1 MTRFSKMWTL
11 LISAARWHR
20 REWDARHQP
29 HRRQVE
35 WTQVTTFHG
44 CIGRQMDAASDA
56 MIRRWIFRSSD
67 GAAWLTRPPTF
78 SLWRRR
84 RRRDPCVSKWLHLS
98 AVQVCVVFCL
108 GVRFWLDAGV
118 ALFLFLFFFSV
129 RAKCPRATPS
139 IDQFRRRHKDLCNKH
154 YSTFWTLTSLITANW
169 VSIFRWHTSAALRL
183 FSQLKSRV
191 TEPICGPTLRRIE
204 SDPKEV
210 DESVKRAIEWCVIT
224 WNWLKMKR
232 VSVEWS
238 RREFDWFEWM
248 KLCCCV
254 YAQWNWH
261 RFPILRTRAGFA
273 HVSVRHTAEDW
284 GR

>member
-1 MTRFSKMWTL
+1 MRRTTPATQTAGRVDTSDHVSRVHWPSNGRCQWRNDPSMNISVVGWRCVTDTPPNVFPLKASPSPGSVRFEMTALVRRASVCRLLSWCPL
-11 LISAARWHR
+11 LI
-20 REWDARHQP
+20 
-29 HRRQVE
+29 
-35 WTQVTTFHG
+35 G
-44 CIGRQMDAASDA
+44 
-56 MIRRWIFRSSD
+56 
-67 GAAWLTRPPTF
+67 
-78 SLWRRR
+78 RRR
-84 RRRDPCVSKWLHLS
+84 RVIF
-98 AVQVCVVFCL
+98 VF
-108 GVRFWLDAGV
+108 V
-118 ALFLFLFFFSV
+118 FFSV

-169 VSIFRWHTSAALRL
+169 VSIFRWHTSAALRQ

-224 WNWLKMKR
+224 WNLLKMKR

-273 HVSVRHTAEDW
+273 HVSVRHTAEDG

>member
-67 GAAWLTRPPTF
+67 GAAWPTRPPTF
-78 SLWRRR
+78 SLWTRR

-118 ALFLFLFFFSV
+118 ALFLFLFSFRCAQNV
-129 RAKCPRATPS
+129 LEQRHLS
-139 IDQFRRRHKDLCNKH
+139 INFADDTK
-154 YSTFWTLTSLITANW
+154 
-169 VSIFRWHTSAALRL
+169 TSA
-183 FSQLKSRV
+183 
-191 TEPICGPTLRRIE
+191 TNT
-204 SDPKEV
+204 
-210 DESVKRAIEWCVIT
+210 
-224 WNWLKMKR
+224 
-232 VSVEWS
+232 
-238 RREFDWFEWM
+238 
-248 KLCCCV
+248 
-254 YAQWNWH
+254 
-261 RFPILRTRAGFA
+261 TRHFGHWPA
-273 HVSVRHTAEDW
+273 
-284 GR
+284 